1 MIEKFSKKE
10 WSKKISEAIDDKN
23 EKELISLMKCQKKIN
38 KDEILEEPFETK
50 AYMKNLTYDD
60 AVLRFKLRAK
70 VFKPIKTHF
79 KSDPVFTEELWSCKE
94 CSLLQTSFHLIHKC
108 VLYDDEREGLDL
120 DEDEDLVFFLR
131 RILER
136 REREGEEEN

>member
-1 MIEKFSKKE
+1 MMYE
-10 WSKKISEAIDDKN
+10 
-23 EKELISLMKCQKKIN
+23 
-38 KDEILEEPFETK
+38 
-50 AYMKNLTYDD
+50 
-60 AVLRFKLRAK
+60 VLRFKLRAK

-79 KSDPVFTEELWSCKE
+79 KSDPVFMEELWSCKE
-94 CSLLQTSFHLIHKC
+94 CSLLHTSFHLIYKC
-108 VLYDDEREGLDL
+108 ILYDDEREGLDL